1 VFGLGATVMFPCPFA
16 TTGPLLTTGTEV
28 EASSDGGGGGDDDDD
43 DVGPLDTGVP
53 LSVCES
59 IALPP
64 FKVCTVDVPIKVV
77 TIALKNTGSP

>member
-1 VFGLGATVMFPCPFA
+1 MTVTFPCPFA
-16 TTGPLLTTGTEV
+16 TPGPLLTTGTEV
-28 EASSDGGGGGDDDDD
+28 EASSDDDD
-43 DVGPLDTGVP
+43 GPLDTEVP

-77 TIALKNTGSP
+77 TIALRNTGSP